1 MRKVPSLTA
10 RPACAKFYTDG
21 DIGVAGLKPG
31 PPTAR
36 TGRIYTGADVLG
48 FNLAGTADGR

>member
-10 RPACAKFYTDG
+10 QPACAKLYTDG

-31 PPTAR
+31 RSIAR
-36 TGRIYTGADVLG
+36 TGRIYTEADIGKGL
-48 FNLAGTADGR
+48 